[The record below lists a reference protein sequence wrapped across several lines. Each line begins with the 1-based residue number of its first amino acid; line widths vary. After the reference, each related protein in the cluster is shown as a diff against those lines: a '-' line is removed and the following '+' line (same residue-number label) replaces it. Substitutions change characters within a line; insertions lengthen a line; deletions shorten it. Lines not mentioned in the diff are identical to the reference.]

1 MRRSIAVLIF
11 ADLAFLLLLSLS
23 GIFYFS
29 GEVLYFLAF
38 ILPIAVGLVFAV
50 KDTEAGCASVRKERI
65 LPSLA
70 LFAPTLLLIIG
81 ISAVTSYLLA
91 LLGKSNVTD
100 VSGNLWA
107 ELFRHALLPAVLE
120 EMLFRFIPMK
130 LLGKRSPRAFMIVS
144 PLLFALIHLNL
155 FQIPYA
161 LFAGAALA
169 FLTLA
174 TGSVL
179 PAILLH
185 LINNTLSV
193 IWMRNPDLTLPII
206 IVISALAVISLGFV
220 FIRRREYSIWIKEIS
235 CGERIG
241 ACPELVVTVVVMLAA
256 AIFNLR

>member
-23 GIFYFS
+23 GIVDFA
-29 GEVLYFLAF
+29 GKVLYFLAF
-38 ILPIAVGLVFAV
+38 IFPIALGLAFAV
-50 KDTEAGCASVRKERI
+50 KDAEAGSVAVRKERL

-81 ISAVTSYLLA
+81 ISAITAYLLA
-91 LLGKSNVTD
+91 LFGKSNVTD

-120 EMLFRFIPMK
+120 ELLFRFIPMK

-144 PLLFALIHLNL
+144 PLLFALIHLNV

-161 LFAGAALA
+161 LFAGVALA

-174 TGSVL
+174 TGSIL
-179 PAILLH
+179 PALPLVWLAH
-185 LINNTLSV
+185 VLRLPAATAVLRPLEEAASV
-193 IWMRNPDLTLPII
+193 
-206 IVISALAVISLGFV
+206 
-220 FIRRREYSIWIKEIS
+220 
-235 CGERIG
+235 
-241 ACPELVVTVVVMLAA
+241 
-256 AIFNLR
+256 